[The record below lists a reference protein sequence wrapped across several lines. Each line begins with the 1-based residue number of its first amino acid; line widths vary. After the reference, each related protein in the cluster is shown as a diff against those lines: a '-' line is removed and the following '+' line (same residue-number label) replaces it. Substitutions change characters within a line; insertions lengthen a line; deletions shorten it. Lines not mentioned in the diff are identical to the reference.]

1 MISSKSAKC
10 VTITIIQFWNTYISP
25 VRSLMPR
32 YKLIPIP
39 IPSPRQCLIYFWDIY
54 FSSM

>member
-10 VTITIIQFWNTYISP
+10 VTITIIQFWNTSISP
-25 VRSLMPR
+25 VRSLMPC

-39 IPSPRQCLIYFWDIY
+39 IPSPWQCLIYFWDIC

>member
-10 VTITIIQFWNTYISP
+10 VTITIIQFWNTSISP

-39 IPSPRQCLIYFWDIY
+39 IPSPRQYLIYFWDIY
-54 FSSM
+54 FSSI